1 MVTSVFP
8 LRPGSPARCGARRLP
23 SRGPSLVPVVA
34 VALMLGGCVVG
45 PDYAGPPSA
54 APRAETGAG
63 FVRAGAVAAVSQPRS
78 ARWWTSLNDP
88 QLTRLVEQALE
99 ANAQVRVAWARLQQS
114 RAVVGGRIA
123 DLAPTVGSNAVALN
137 NQLPL
142 KTFLGDRA
150 GEALTGLTGAPVP
163 KSINFDIYNAG
174 FDASW
179 EIDIF
184 GGRQRAI
191 EQAGALAGAAEAQVA
206 DTQVQVAAE
215 TAQAYVALRGA
226 QRRVA
231 LGQRS
236 AALQRETL
244 RLAEQRLAQ
253 GAGSALD
260 VERIRSQYENTASTI
275 PPLQAEVDA
284 NLNRLAVLLGL
295 EPGALDPA
303 LRSAKPVPVPPR
315 SVALGDPMA
324 MLRRR
329 PDVRQAERQLAAA
342 NAQIGQ
348 AVARLFPR
356 VNLIGNAGWI
366 SPNIG
371 DIGTLAA
378 STYTVGP
385 TLQWNVLDF
394 GRTLAQIRQSEAGA
408 EIQVVQYEQTVLQAL
423 QDAETAL
430 SRYGHQRV
438 AVARLARANAA
449 AARAS
454 SLTNQR
460 NQAGTISTV
469 DVLDVERQRLQ
480 TEQSLAQGQTEM
492 TTAYV
497 SLQKSLGAGWTSEE
511 APDMW

>member
-1 MVTSVFP
+1 
-8 LRPGSPARCGARRLP
+8 
-23 SRGPSLVPVVA
+23 
-34 VALMLGGCVVG
+34 
-45 PDYAGPPSA
+45 
-54 APRAETGAG
+54 
-63 FVRAGAVAAVSQPRS
+63 
-78 ARWWTSLNDP
+78 
-88 QLTRLVEQALE
+88 
-99 ANAQVRVAWARLQQS
+99 
-114 RAVVGGRIA
+114 
-123 DLAPTVGSNAVALN
+123 
-137 NQLPL
+137 
-142 KTFLGDRA
+142 
-150 GEALTGLTGAPVP
+150 
-163 KSINFDIYNAG
+163 
-174 FDASW
+174 
-179 EIDIF
+179 
-184 GGRQRAI
+184 
-191 EQAGALAGAAEAQVA
+191 
-206 DTQVQVAAE
+206 
-215 TAQAYVALRGA
+215 
-226 QRRVA
+226 
-231 LGQRS
+231 
-236 AALQRETL
+236 
-244 RLAEQRLAQ
+244 
-253 GAGSALD
+253 
-260 VERIRSQYENTASTI
+260 
-275 PPLQAEVDA
+275 
-284 NLNRLAVLLGL
+284 
-295 EPGALDPA
+295 
-303 LRSAKPVPVPPR
+303 
-315 SVALGDPMA
+315 
-324 MLRRR
+324 
-329 PDVRQAERQLAAA
+329 
-342 NAQIGQ
+342 
-348 AVARLFPR
+348 

-511 APDMW
+511 APDTW